1 MKQESVQQKN
11 ISIMSSFSGS
21 RKVYV
26 EGARPDIQV
35 PMREISLSPTT
46 GSFGAEENQPV
57 RVYDTSGP
65 YTDANAVVDI
75 LKGLKPLRATWI
87 RERGD
92 TEEYEGREI
101 RPEDNGYKS
110 KEKASNS
117 YPGLKRKPLRAKKVK
132 MSPSCITQERGSL
145 RPRWNLSRSE
155 SMYLPNLFVMK
166 WQADERLFRQIST
179 IRKANR

>member
-1 MKQESVQQKN
+1 MKQESVQQTN

-26 EGARPDIQV
+26 EGSRSDIQV

-46 GSFGAEENQPV
+46 GSFGDEENQPV

-65 YTDANAVVDI
+65 YTDANADVDI

-110 KEKASNS
+110 KEKASHS
-117 YPGLKRKPLRAKKVK
+117 YTGLKRKPAREKGQNVTRYALRKKGDHYARNG
-132 MSPSCITQERGSL
+132 IYRD
-145 RPRWNLSRSE
+145 PRARIPRICS
-155 SMYLPNLFVMK
+155 
-166 WQADERLFRQIST
+166 
-179 IRKANR
+179 